1 MWQVCGGVYVADFCS
16 FSALAISINGIS
28 IDTLIS
34 TATAASP
41 RVMSV
46 SQPVAYALHVQPA
59 RACATTSTASVSLTA
74 MTAGIPITASVT
86 VRDSF
91 GNLRAQN
98 SYSSVSN
105 MDNVLAFMFP
115 LPAPP
120 TPAKNFLNG
129 FIPSGTTAP
138 VKRAEAAPLPRML
151 QLYIAL
157 PPLPHARAQDRP
169 SARAAPLKSA
179 PLSCTSSRE
188 IG

>member
-46 SQPVAYALHVQPA
+46 PQPVAYALHVQPA

-138 VKRAEAAPLPRML
+138 VKRAEAAP
-151 QLYIAL
+151 
-157 PPLPHARAQDRP
+157 
-169 SARAAPLKSA
+169 
-179 PLSCTSSRE
+179 
-188 IG
+188 